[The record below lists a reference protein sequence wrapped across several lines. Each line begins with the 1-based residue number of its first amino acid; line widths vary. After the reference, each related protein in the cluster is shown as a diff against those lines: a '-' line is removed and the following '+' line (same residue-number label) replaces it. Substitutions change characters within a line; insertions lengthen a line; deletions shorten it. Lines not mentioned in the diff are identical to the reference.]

1 MNYMTKDECNK
12 INNQIMEDIREIKS
26 DVKTLGNN
34 IGNIKIQIATLPE
47 QLKDNFADKRVE
59 KNFDK
64 LTWLVVSAV
73 VLALL
78 GLIIK

>member
-26 DVKTLGNN
+26 DVKTLGND

-47 QLKDNFADKRVE
+47 QLKDNFADKRIE

>member
-1 MNYMTKDECNK
+1 MTKDECNK

>member
-1 MNYMTKDECNK
+1 MTKDECNK

-26 DVKTLGNN
+26 DVKTLGND

-47 QLKDNFADKRVE
+47 QLKDNFADKRIE

-78 GLIIK
+78 GLLLK

>member
-26 DVKTLGNN
+26 DVKTLGND

>member
-1 MNYMTKDECNK
+1 MTKDECNK

-26 DVKTLGNN
+26 DVKTLGND

>member
-1 MNYMTKDECNK
+1 MTKDECNK

-26 DVKTLGNN
+26 DVKTLGND

-47 QLKDNFADKRVE
+47 QLKDNFADKRIE